1 MQRHGCCVRAARSD
15 VRAARVAAALW
26 RCAGVCKAKFFLGGG
41 GAWRQCAAA
50 CSDVKTA

>member
-26 RCAGVCKAKFFLGGG
+26 RCAGVCKAKFFFGGG
-41 GAWRQCAAA
+41 GRGDSVQRRA
-50 CSDVKTA
+50 VT